1 MATSEILGLFT
12 TPEQY
17 QLAQQQAQQAQAI
30 QYANLDPMARANYGT
45 FRAGQQLGGAIGG
58 ALGGEDPQLKMISQR
73 QQLASQLDQTDPN
86 SYRSIA
92 RIAASS
98 GDPQFAMFLAQEGMK
113 MEKEGAQIAEFKGVQ
128 TERERAARE
137 RESATLEKQNVTKA
151 RVNALLQSGVVTSE
165 DEAKAIASNEG
176 AFTEAM
182 GLSKLSPA
190 AKAEK
195 ALYAQADILF
205 PNDSVAQYQYV
216 EQVKGGAKPPTDA
229 EVKDIAEVKQASSLL
244 QGKLTKTDDYLKLVT
259 GEKPKVTFGVFSNI
273 KAAAEAT
280 GMLGEPSENT
290 RMQDDIRS
298 YIDEGVQTILNAAKG
313 VQAKDDAIR
322 AQKQIEGYLK
332 LNTNTGAIQALN
344 RLKQGQAEVLK
355 SNEVYLQSRV
365 RSAPIQPQS
374 GTSPAT
380 RATPASGASP
390 TSRAQELLNK
400 ASPEQRKL
408 LGK

>member
-17 QLAQQQAQQAQAI
+17 QQAQRQAQQAQAI
-30 QYANLDPMARANYGT
+30 QYANLDPMARANYGVY
-45 FRAGQQLGGAIGG
+45 RAGQQLGNAIGG

-73 QQLASQLDQTDPN
+73 QQLANQLDQTDPN
-86 SYRSIA
+86 SYRSLA

-113 MEKEGAQIAEFKGVQ
+113 IEKEGAQIAEYKGVQ
-128 TERERAARE
+128 AERER
-137 RESATLEKQNVTKA
+137 SATEKQTVIASRVKA
-151 RVNALLQSGVVTSE
+151 LMESGVVANE
-165 DEAKAIASNEG
+165 NEARAVASNEG

-182 GLSKLSPA
+182 GLSKLPPA

-195 ALYAQADILF
+195 ALYAQASQLF

-216 EQVKGGAKPPTDA
+216 ENIKAGAKPPTDT
-229 EVKDIAEVKQASSLL
+229 EVKDIAEVKQANSLL
-244 QGKLTKTDDYLKLVT
+244 QGKLTKTDDYLKMVT

-280 GMLGEPSENT
+280 GMFGEPSENT
-290 RMQDDIRS
+290 RAQDDIRS

-344 RLKQGQAEVLK
+344 RLKQAQSEVLK

-365 RSAPIQPQS
+365 RNAPVQS
-374 GTSPAT
+374 PSVATPAT
-380 RATPASGASP
+380 RENPATGANP

>member
-1 MATSEILGLFT
+1 MASDILGLFT

-17 QLAQQQAQQAQAI
+17 QLAQRQAQDAQAI
-30 QYANLDPMARANYGT
+30 QYANLDPRAKADYG
-45 FRAGQQLGGAIGG
+45 FYSAGQQLAGTIGR
-58 ALGGEDPQLKMISQR
+58 ALGGEDPQLKLISQR

-86 SYRSIA
+86 SYRSLA
-92 RIAASS
+92 RIAASN

-113 MEKEGAQIAEFKGVQ
+113 IDKEGAQIAEYKGVQ
-128 TERERAARE
+128 AERER
-137 RESATLEKQNVTKA
+137 SATEKQTVIASRVKA
-151 RVNALLQSGVVTSE
+151 LMDTGVVANE
-165 DEAKAIASNEG
+165 NEARAVASNEG

-182 GLSKLSPA
+182 GLSKLPPA

-195 ALYAQADILF
+195 ALYAQANILY

-216 EQVKGGAKPPTDA
+216 EQVKAGAKPPTDA
-229 EVKDIAEVKQASSLL
+229 EIKDIAEVKQANSLL

-280 GMLGEPSENT
+280 GLLGEPSENT
-290 RMQDDIRS
+290 RLQDDIRS
-298 YIDEGVQTILNAAKG
+298 YLIEGVQTILNAALG

-322 AQKQIEGYLK
+322 AQKQVEGYLK

-365 RSAPIQPQS
+365 RNVPNQPQS
-374 GTSPAT
+374 GTSPT
-380 RATPASGASP
+380 TSATPASKAAPAAGTTP
-390 TSRAQELLNK
+390 TSRAQELLNR

>member
-17 QLAQQQAQQAQAI
+17 QLAQQQAQQAEAI
-30 QYANLDPMARANYGT
+30 QFANLNPRAKAEYG
-45 FRAGQQLGGAIGG
+45 FYRAGQQLGGAIGG
-58 ALGGEDPQLKMISQR
+58 ALGGQDPQLKLISQR

-86 SYRSIA
+86 SYRSLA

-128 TERERAARE
+128 TERERVALERAAT
-137 RESATLEKQNVTKA
+137 TLEKQNVTKA
-151 RVNALLQSGVVTSE
+151 RVNALIESGAVANE
-165 DEAKAIASNEG
+165 DEAKAVASNEA

-195 ALYAQADILF
+195 SLYAQADILF

-216 EQVKGGAKPPTDA
+216 EQIKAGTKPPTDA
-229 EVKDIAEVKQASSLL
+229 EIKDIAEVRQSSSLL
-244 QGKLTKTDDYLKLVT
+244 QGKLTKTDDFLKLVT
-259 GEKPKVTFGVFSNI
+259 GKKPKVTFGVFSNI
-273 KAAAEAT
+273 KAAGEAT
-280 GMLGEPSENT
+280 GMFGEPSENT
-290 RMQDDIRS
+290 RLQDDIRS

-365 RSAPIQPQS
+365 RTPNQQQS
-374 GTSPAT
+374 GTSPT
-380 RATPASGASP
+380 TQTTPSPSGAKP

-400 ASPEQRKL
+400 ASPDQRKL

>member
-17 QLAQQQAQQAQAI
+17 QQSQRQLQEAQAI
-30 QYANLDPMARANYGT
+30 QYANLDPRAKADYG
-45 FRAGQQLGGAIGG
+45 FYSAGQQLANTIGG
-58 ALGGEDPQLKMISQR
+58 ALGGQDPQLKLISQR

-86 SYRSIA
+86 SYRSLA

-98 GDPQFAMFLAQEGMK
+98 GDPQFAILLAQEGMK
-113 MEKEGAQIAEFKGVQ
+113 IEKEGAQLAEYKGVQ
-128 TERERAARE
+128 AERER
-137 RESATLEKQNVTKA
+137 SATEKQTVIASRVKALMEANVVANENEA
-151 RVNALLQSGVVTSE
+151 R
-165 DEAKAIASNEG
+165 AIASNEG

-182 GLSKLSPA
+182 GLSKLTPA

-195 ALYAQADILF
+195 SLYAQASQIY

-216 EQVKGGAKPPTDA
+216 ENIKAGAKPPTDA
-229 EVKDIAEVKQASSLL
+229 EVKDIAEVKQANSLL
-244 QGKLTKTDDYLKLVT
+244 EGKLTKTDDYLKLVT
-259 GEKPKVTFGVFSNI
+259 GANPKVTFGVFSNI

-280 GMLGEPSENT
+280 GIFGEPSENT
-290 RMQDDIRS
+290 RIQDDIRS
-298 YIDEGVQTILNAAKG
+298 YLIEGVQTILNAAVG

-322 AQKQIEGYLK
+322 AQKQVEGYLK
-332 LNTNTGAIQALN
+332 LNTNTGAVQALN

-365 RSAPIQPQS
+365 RTTPNQPQS
-374 GTSPAT
+374 GTSPT
-380 RATPASGASP
+380 TGATPASKVTPASSATP
-390 TSRAQELLNK
+390 TSRVQELLNK

>member
-1 MATSEILGLFT
+1 MATSDILGLFT
-12 TPEQY
+12 SPEQY
-17 QLAQQQAQQAQAI
+17 QLNQDTAARERALS
-30 QYANLDPMARANYGT
+30 YSKLDPKEKASYG
-45 FRAGQQLGGAIGG
+45 FYRAGQQLGETVGG
-58 ALGGEDPQLKMISQR
+58 ALGGQDPQLKLISQR

-86 SYRSIA
+86 SYRSLA

-98 GDPQFAMFLAQEGMK
+98 GDPQFAILLAQEGMK
-113 MEKEGAQIAEFKGVQ
+113 IEKEGAQIAEYKGVQ
-128 TERERAARE
+128 AERER
-137 RESATLEKQNVTKA
+137 SATEKQTVIASRVKALMEANVVANENEA
-151 RVNALLQSGVVTSE
+151 R
-165 DEAKAIASNEG
+165 AIASNEG
-176 AFTEAM
+176 AFAEAM
-182 GLSKLSPA
+182 GLSKLTPA

-195 ALYAQADILF
+195 ALYSQANILY

-216 EQVKGGAKPPTDA
+216 EQVKAGAKPPTDA
-229 EVKDIAEVKQASSLL
+229 EIKDIAEVKQASSLL

-259 GEKPKVTFGVFSNI
+259 GKNPKVTFGVFSNI

-280 GMLGEPSENT
+280 GMFGEPSENT
-290 RMQDDIRS
+290 RVQDDIRS

-332 LNTNTGAIQALN
+332 LNTNTGAAQALN

-365 RSAPIQPQS
+365 RNVPNQPQS
-374 GTSPAT
+374 GTSPT
-380 RATPASGASP
+380 TGATPASKAAPAAGTTP

>member
-17 QLAQQQAQQAQAI
+17 QQNQLAQFQNRAAQEVQLNPFQQAA
-30 QYANLDPMARANYGT
+30 LGART
-45 FRAGQQLGGAIGG
+45 AGYQLGQGIGS
-58 ALGGEDPQLKMISQR
+58 ALGGQDPQLQLIARR

-86 SYRSIA
+86 SYRSLA

-113 MEKEGAQIAEFKGVQ
+113 LEKDTAQLAEYKGVQ
-128 TERERAARE
+128 AERLR
-137 RESATLEKQNVTKA
+137 SATEKQTITTA
-151 RVNALLQSGVVTSE
+151 RVNALMEAGVVANE
-165 DEAKAIASNEG
+165 NEARAIASNEG

-182 GLSKLSPA
+182 GLSKLPPA

-195 ALYAQADILF
+195 ALYAQASQLF

-216 EQVKGGAKPPTDA
+216 ENIKAGAKPPTDT

-259 GEKPKVTFGVFSNI
+259 GEKPKVTFGVFSNM

>member
-1 MATSEILGLFT
+1 MAISDILGLFT

-17 QLAQQQAQQAQAI
+17 KLAQRQAQDAQAI
-30 QYANLDPMARANYGT
+30 QYANLDPRAKAEYG
-45 FRAGQQLGGAIGG
+45 FYSAGQQLAGAIGG
-58 ALGGEDPQLKMISQR
+58 ALGGEDPQLKLISQR

-86 SYRSIA
+86 SYRSLA

-113 MEKEGAQIAEFKGVQ
+113 IEKEGAQIAEYKGVQ
-128 TERERAARE
+128 AERER
-137 RESATLEKQNVTKA
+137 SAIEKQAVITS
-151 RVNALLQSGVVTSE
+151 RVNALIEAGVVANE
-165 DEAKAIASNEG
+165 NEARAVASNEG

-182 GLSKLSPA
+182 GLSKLTPA

-195 ALYAQADILF
+195 ALYAQANVLF

-273 KAAAEAT
+273 KAAGEAT
-280 GMLGEPSENT
+280 GFFGEPSENT
-290 RMQDDIRS
+290 RLQDDIRS

-365 RSAPIQPQS
+365 RNVPNQPQS
-374 GTSPAT
+374 GTSAT
-380 RATPASGASP
+380 TGATPASKAAPPSSAQS
-390 TSRAQELLNK
+390 TSRTQELLNK